1 MDNKIL
7 LIQTLIHSLC
17 TSSKFEIFLQLIG
30 FIKSRTQPTGD
41 IKNRFLFSQGLTLT
55 HWMPKELPCEA
66 KILGKH
72 KFRYLT
78 SIFNFSFNH
87 KCNLVSTNPKRC
99 HLTLA
104 LKIFTTCFRLGRFRG
119 NQENRVFSE
128 NSASSSKPNVHLS
141 I

>member
-30 FIKSRTQPTGD
+30 FIKSRTQPIGD

-104 LKIFTTCFRLGRFRG
+104 LKIFTCFRLGRFRG

-128 NSASSSKPNVHLS
+128 NSASSSKPNVHPS